1 MKESGAT
8 HSLIFVYSIVKGC
21 CDLAQSSV
29 EKKVWEIIE
38 QPVESLNL
46 KLWDVRFV
54 KEGASWY
61 LRVFIDKEKGVSI
74 NDCTD
79 VSRLIDPLLDRYDP
93 IDRSYYL
100 EVCSPGLCREL
111 VLPEHFGQMLGRE
124 VSVRLIRPRDN
135 VREFVGTLKAYDGS
149 VTIELDGAETVFD
162 KKEIAFVKLN
172 ETI

>member
-1 MKESGAT
+1 M
-8 HSLIFVYSIVKGC
+8 
-21 CDLAQSSV
+21 AQSPV
-29 EKKVWEIIE
+29 VKRVWDIIK

-46 KLWDVRFV
+46 KVWDVRFL

-61 LRVFIDKEKGVSI
+61 LRVFIDKDGGVSI

-79 VSRLIDPLLDRYDP
+79 VSRLIDPLLDQYDP

-111 VLPEHFGQMLGRE
+111 VLPEHFSQMLGSE
-124 VSVRLIRPRDN
+124 VLVRLIRPRDN
-135 VREFVGTLKAYDGS
+135 VREFVGILKAYDGS
-149 VTIELDGAETVFD
+149 VTVEINGTETVFD

-172 ETI
+172 ETF